1 MSVVD
6 VLLESTVKSSIVLAL
21 ALAAAALGRR
31 RSASLR
37 HWILASAIACAAAM
51 PLLGPLVPAWP
62 IPPAGVLDRWAGS
75 AAGEIDVGRGTS
87 AERGHSLSATGG
99 RAADIDSG
107 AARSGPLPQA
117 ARRMLGMIQASA
129 RAIFT
134 VWVAG
139 VALSLLILGVGIGR
153 LAWIAGRARGV
164 DCGPWAESAKRV
176 AHACGLTRPVR
187 LLQSDHPTLLVTWG
201 LMRPRIVLPRD
212 ALHWTEDRIAIVLA
226 HELAHVERGDWAVQM
241 TAEIVRAIYWFNPL
255 MWMVCTRLREES
267 EHAADDAV
275 MAQGMAGPDYAG
287 HLLDLAR
294 ALTDRGGRNWL
305 PAAAIARPSSLER
318 RVRAMLN
325 DRTNRAPVPRSTR
338 LATIAAALL
347 LSVALAAA
355 QAAFSTFSGTV
366 FDEQNGFIPGATLV
380 LTNPQN
386 QSKYEVVTDRTGHF
400 EFVGLPPGDYELETK
415 VMGFATLRGTV
426 TLRGANAQRDLV
438 LKIGSLQETITV
450 TGPGTRPSP
459 PRSASSRPPRRPDP
473 TCTGV
478 PAGGMGGNIRAPH
491 KLVDVKPIYPQQ
503 LYEQNIGGTVV
514 LQAQIDTE
522 GRIGSVEVVTPAHPD
537 LNAAA
542 IEAVRQWEFDSTILN
557 CSEIE
562 VPMKVNVT
570 FAPR

>member
-62 IPPAGVLDRWAGS
+62 IPPAGVLDRWAAS
-75 AAGEIDVGRGTS
+75 ATAEIDVGRGTS

-153 LAWIAGRARGV
+153 LAWIAVRARGV

-176 AHACGLTRPVR
+176 AHGYGLTRPVR

-338 LATIAAALL
+338 FATIAAALL

-557 CSEIE
+557 CSKIE

>member
-6 VLLESTVKSSIVLAL
+6 MLLESTVKSSIVLAL

-62 IPPAGVLDRWAGS
+62 IAPAGVLDRWAGS
-75 AAGEIDVGRGTS
+75 AAGEIDVGRRTS

-187 LLQSDHPTLLVTWG
+187 LLQSDHPALLVTWG

-338 LATIAAALL
+338 FATIAAALL

-522 GRIGSVEVVTPAHPD
+522 GRVGSVEVVTPAHPD

-557 CSEIE
+557 CSKIE
-562 VPMKVNVT
+562 VPMKINVT

>member
-62 IPPAGVLDRWAGS
+62 IAPAGVLDRWTAS
-75 AAGEIDVGRGTS
+75 ATAEIDVGRGTS

-187 LLQSDHPTLLVTWG
+187 LLQSDHPALLVTWG

-338 LATIAAALL
+338 FATIAAALL

-473 TCTGV
+473 T
-478 PAGGMGGNIRAPH
+478 
-491 KLVDVKPIYPQQ
+491 
-503 LYEQNIGGTVV
+503 
-514 LQAQIDTE
+514 
-522 GRIGSVEVVTPAHPD
+522 
-537 LNAAA
+537 
-542 IEAVRQWEFDSTILN
+542 
-557 CSEIE
+557 
-562 VPMKVNVT
+562 
-570 FAPR
+570 

>member
-62 IPPAGVLDRWAGS
+62 IAPAGVLDRWAGS
-75 AAGEIDVGRGTS
+75 AAAEIDVSRGTS

-187 LLQSDHPTLLVTWG
+187 LLQSDHPALLVTWG

-338 LATIAAALL
+338 FATIAAALL

-522 GRIGSVEVVTPAHPD
+522 GRVGSVEVVTPAHPD

-557 CSEIE
+557 CSKIE
-562 VPMKVNVT
+562 VPMKINVT

>member
-1 MSVVD
+1 
-6 VLLESTVKSSIVLAL
+6 
-21 ALAAAALGRR
+21 
-31 RSASLR
+31 
-37 HWILASAIACAAAM
+37 
-51 PLLGPLVPAWP
+51 
-62 IPPAGVLDRWAGS
+62 
-75 AAGEIDVGRGTS
+75 
-87 AERGHSLSATGG
+87 
-99 RAADIDSG
+99 
-107 AARSGPLPQA
+107 
-117 ARRMLGMIQASA
+117 MLGMIQASA

-153 LAWIAGRARGV
+153 LAWIAVRARGV

-176 AHACGLTRPVR
+176 AHGYGLTRPVR

-338 LATIAAALL
+338 FATIAAALL

-557 CSEIE
+557 CSKIE

>member
-1 MSVVD
+1 
-6 VLLESTVKSSIVLAL
+6 
-21 ALAAAALGRR
+21 
-31 RSASLR
+31 
-37 HWILASAIACAAAM
+37 
-51 PLLGPLVPAWP
+51 
-62 IPPAGVLDRWAGS
+62 
-75 AAGEIDVGRGTS
+75 
-87 AERGHSLSATGG
+87 
-99 RAADIDSG
+99 
-107 AARSGPLPQA
+107 
-117 ARRMLGMIQASA
+117 
-129 RAIFT
+129 
-134 VWVAG
+134 
-139 VALSLLILGVGIGR
+139 
-153 LAWIAGRARGV
+153 
-164 DCGPWAESAKRV
+164 
-176 AHACGLTRPVR
+176 
-187 LLQSDHPTLLVTWG
+187 
-201 LMRPRIVLPRD
+201 
-212 ALHWTEDRIAIVLA
+212 
-226 HELAHVERGDWAVQM
+226 
-241 TAEIVRAIYWFNPL
+241 
-255 MWMVCTRLREES
+255 
-267 EHAADDAV
+267 
-275 MAQGMAGPDYAG
+275 
-287 HLLDLAR
+287 
-294 ALTDRGGRNWL
+294 
-305 PAAAIARPSSLER
+305 
-318 RVRAMLN
+318 MLN

-338 LATIAAALL
+338 FATIAAALL

-522 GRIGSVEVVTPAHPD
+522 GRVGSVEVVTPAHPD

-557 CSEIE
+557 CSKIE
-562 VPMKVNVT
+562 VPMKINVT

>member
-62 IPPAGVLDRWAGS
+62 IAPAGVLDRWAAS
-75 AAGEIDVGRGTS
+75 ATAEIDAGRGTS

-99 RAADIDSG
+99 AADIDSG
-107 AARSGPLPQA
+107 GARSGPLPQA

-153 LAWIAGRARGV
+153 LAWIAVRARGV

-187 LLQSDHPTLLVTWG
+187 LLQSDHPALLVTWG

-255 MWMVCTRLREES
+255 VWMVCTRLREES

-338 LATIAAALL
+338 FATIAAALL

-426 TLRGANAQRDLV
+426 TLRGENAQRDLV

-450 TGPGTRPSP
+450 TGPGTRPWP

-557 CSEIE
+557 CSKIE